1 MRICSGRP
9 TLTKSMKLYCPAGI
23 TRALGGVEKGEA
35 KHIEAATV
43 TANRKGM
50 GLTPMPIAHCRA
62 MGAISTAVTVLLMKM
77 VMIDVAKYTAAKA
90 TCGLLAPKV
99 LTMKSAII
107 DDTPVFSNAVDMG
120 SMAAKSTM
128 VCQLMV
134 L

>member
-1 MRICSGRP
+1 M
-9 TLTKSMKLYCPAGI
+9 KSMKVYWPAGN
-23 TRALGGVEKGEA
+23 TKALGGVEKGDA
-35 KHIEAATV
+35 KHIDAATV

-50 GLTPMPIAHCRA
+50 GLTPIPTAHCRA

-77 VMIDVAKYTAAKA
+77 VMIEVAKYTAANA
-90 TCGLLAPKV
+90 TWGLLPPKV
-99 LTMKSAII
+99 LTINSAIAL
-107 DDTPVFSNAVDMG
+107 DTPVFSNAVDIG